1 MFRCFNS
8 FSLVHGMTKVVL
20 DKEMVVGNQEH
31 QKRKGRGGEKA
42 EKRCGVTFAR
52 WGLSSCKWLEGDTD
66 HSFKKRTQPSI
77 ADLLKE
83 TQRKDIIK
91 QQSYW

>member
-8 FSLVHGMTKVVL
+8 FSLVHGMTKVVF

-52 WGLSSCKWLEGDTD
+52 WGLSSFKWLEGDTD

-91 QQSYW
+91 QQGYW